1 MSFVDEWAAVSD
13 DEAPAIVGRKGS
25 EFLDPEDLFGSDL
38 EPEPA
43 EENTEVASSGHASDI
58 ASISSSSSSPAKPRG
73 RKRLEQGSSGGE
85 DSGQG
90 ESALVVVETKGPFA
104 GLGPVSSPKS
114 VVVKSFLC
122 VTGHPLRAPVV
133 VHPLHRDAAGGEWV
147 VLNEHMH
154 WLRRAVGCG
163 STHWTAQFQAA
174 VTALRFEVR
183 DRLTAARTPTR
194 VAAQAQVRQQ
204 LQLDDEAVGDV
215 DAATKSQKGSA
226 SLRRHKGT
234 SSMES
239 LPIVLHGFEVQAL
252 NSTRLVAVEAT
263 QASVTAIIAFCKA
276 KIDSGEPVLKKT
288 ARQEV
293 SPAAPPESAPPEPS
307 FQMPVSD
314 CPGFMGKVTWHPSV
328 SAWAAHWKNPDKKT
342 IVTRFPVKVQTSGV
356 YGLVGDGNGVE
367 TFAQVRRRRY
377 LEAVA
382 HWNQWDN
389 STRDRIVLPDSGAP

>member
-1 MSFVDEWAAVSD
+1 MSFVDDWAAVSD
-13 DEAPAIVGRKGS
+13 DEAPPIVGRKGL
-25 EFLDPEDLFGSDL
+25 EFLDTEELFGSDS
-38 EPEPA
+38 EPVSA
-43 EENTEVASSGHASDI
+43 EKDIEVASSGHASDI
-58 ASISSSSSSPAKPRG
+58 VSSSSSSSPPAKPRG
-73 RKRLEQGSSGGE
+73 RKRTGQGSSGGE
-85 DSGQG
+85 ESGMG
-90 ESALVVVETKGPFA
+90 EALVLVETKGPFA
-104 GLGPVSSPKS
+104 GLGPPTTPQS

-122 VTGHPLRAPVV
+122 VTGNPLRAPVV

-174 VTALRFEVR
+174 VTALRVEVR

-204 LQLDDEAVGDV
+204 LMLDEEEDCDQ
-215 DAATKSQKGSA
+215 DAATKSQKGCANS
-226 SLRRHKGT
+226 RRPKGT
-234 SSMES
+234 SSAEA
-239 LPIVLHGFEVQAL
+239 LPIILHGFEVKAL
-252 NSTRLVAVEAT
+252 NSTRPVAVEAT
-263 QASVTAIIAFCKA
+263 QASLTAIIAFCKA
-276 KIDSGEPVLKKT
+276 KIGAGEPVLKKMS
-288 ARQEV
+288 RQEV
-293 SPAAPPESAPPEPS
+293 LPAPTPEPAPAEPS

-328 SAWAAHWKNPDKKT
+328 SAWAAHWKNADKKT
-342 IVTRFPVKVQTSGV
+342 IVTRFPVKVQTRGALA
-356 YGLVGDGNGVE
+356 LVAEGAALE

-389 STRDRIVLPDSGAP
+389 STRDRIVLPDNSAP